1 MDAVVRVGLQRLPW
15 KVRRSETRRDP
26 PLRSSSWA
34 SPESR
39 EVAIPCTVPL
49 YDGEATGALRK
60 LFHFFWSVSRS
71 FDATLSRAPFS
82 DNASGHQVVQK
93 TIPKELQQIVFTFL
107 HFHLGHPFALS
118 SILLLPSF
126 TVDLMCFPWGTSRG
140 VKRVSERTQN
150 CKTNPRD
157 ITCVACII
165 YVACVLCALC
175 AVCAARVC
183 VCAVCVEQSNRTVAL
198 LVLCRAICHALAR
211 AALECPGGDTADDAR
226 LGRPRPRIP
235 RHHLGMQ

>member
-1 MDAVVRVGLQRLPW
+1 MYGPAVRWRWRWRGDTL
-15 KVRRSETRRDP
+15 T
-26 PLRSSSWA
+26 
-34 SPESR
+34 
-39 EVAIPCTVPL
+39 C
-49 YDGEATGALRK
+49 GLRK
-60 LFHFFWSVSRS
+60 AISLKPQFFGMMR
-71 FDATLSRAPFS
+71 DAEPHSRAFS
-82 DNASGHQVVQK
+82 NASGH
-93 TIPKELQQIVFTFL
+93 TSSPKDNSKREQQIVFTFL